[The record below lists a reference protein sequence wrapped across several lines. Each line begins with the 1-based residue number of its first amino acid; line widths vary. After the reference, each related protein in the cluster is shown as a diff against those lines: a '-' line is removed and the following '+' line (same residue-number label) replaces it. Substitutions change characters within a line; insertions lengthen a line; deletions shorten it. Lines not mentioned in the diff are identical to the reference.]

1 MHARGKLNVVLC
13 WHMHQPIY
21 WDCERNE
28 YRLPW
33 TYLHAMKDYVDMA
46 AHLEAIPEAK
56 AVINFTPTLL
66 EQLDDYRIQVECHL
80 ADDAPIKDPL
90 LRALATPVLPCGR
103 SERVALIRACMK
115 VNENRLINRY
125 PPFRRLADI
134 VNYFSNSHDFLYLS
148 DQFLVDLL
156 VWYHLTWIGEVVH
169 QTDTRVQA
177 LIEKGQDF
185 SLHDRRILL
194 ELIGELLA
202 SIIPRYRRL
211 AERGQI
217 ELSVTPYAHPIAPLL
232 LDIQSTTEAMPDA
245 LMPTLQAYPGGK
257 ARLQWHITEGI
268 KTFERF
274 FGFKPKGCWPAEGGI
289 STETMRCLSDA
300 GFQWSAGGQTVLHN
314 SLAATESAFDNQWLH
329 KPYHIDNK
337 PLACFF
343 RDDGLSDLIGF
354 HYADWHADDAVSNLV
369 NHLETIAAANER
381 PEDYIVS
388 IILDGENAWEY
399 YPNNAYHFLSGLYTR
414 LSQHTDLALTTF
426 EAYLKRPNLPTGQ
439 LSRLVAGSWV
449 YGTFSTWIGD
459 KDKNRAW
466 DMLGDAKKVFDTC
479 VGGDSLTQDQIAAAE
494 RQLAIC
500 EGSDWFWWFG
510 DYNSAQS
517 VRDFECLYRVQLTHL
532 YRLLKCD
539 PPEYLS
545 HSFTFGGGHPEND
558 GVMIRNT

>member
-1 MHARGKLNVVLC
+1 MLGRGKLSVVLC

-33 TYLHAMKDYVDMA
+33 TYLHGIKDYVDMA
-46 AHLEAIPEAK
+46 AHLEAIPGAK

-66 EQLDDYRIQVECHL
+66 EQLDDYRVQVANHL
-80 ADDAPIKDPL
+80 SGDTPINDPL

-125 PPFRRLADI
+125 APFRRLADI
-134 VNYFSNSHDFLYLS
+134 VNYFSNGNDFLYLS
-148 DQFLVDLL
+148 DQYLVDLL
-156 VWYHLTWIGEVVH
+156 VWYHLTWMGEMVRRA
-169 QTDTRVQA
+169 DTRVQQ
-177 LIEKGQDF
+177 LIEKGQDY
-185 SLHDRRILL
+185 SLHDRRVLL
-194 ELIGELLA
+194 EVIGELLS
-202 SIIPRYRRL
+202 SIIPRYRKL
-211 AERGQI
+211 AQQGQV

-232 LDIQSTTEAMPDA
+232 LDIQSTTQAMPNA
-245 LMPTLQAYPGGK
+245 PLPTMSAYPGGQE
-257 ARLQWHITEGI
+257 RLQWHIEEGI

-274 FGFKPKGCWPAEGGI
+274 FGFKPVGCWPAEGGI
-289 STETMRCLSDA
+289 STETLLCLSDA
-300 GFQWSAGGQTVLHN
+300 GFRWSAGGQTVLHN
-314 SLAATESAFDNQWLH
+314 SLSATQGEMDNQWLH
-329 KPYHIDNK
+329 KPYHIADK
-337 PLACFF
+337 PLKCFF

-354 HYADWHADDAVSNLV
+354 HYAEWHADDAVANFV
-369 NHLETIAAANER
+369 NHLETIAAANEH
-381 PEDYIVS
+381 PEDYVVS

-399 YPNNAYHFLSGLYTR
+399 YPDNAYHFLSGLYGR
-414 LSQHTDLALTTF
+414 LAEHPDLSLTTF
-426 EAYLKRPNLPTGQ
+426 DAYLQQPNRPVGNLPT
-439 LSRLVAGSWV
+439 LVAGSWV

-466 DMLGDAKKVFDTC
+466 DMLGEAKRVFDST
-479 VGGDSLTQDQIAAAE
+479 VSGDVLNAKQITAAQ

-532 YRLLKCD
+532 YRLLKQS

-545 HSFTFGGGHPEND
+545 HAFTFGGGHPEND